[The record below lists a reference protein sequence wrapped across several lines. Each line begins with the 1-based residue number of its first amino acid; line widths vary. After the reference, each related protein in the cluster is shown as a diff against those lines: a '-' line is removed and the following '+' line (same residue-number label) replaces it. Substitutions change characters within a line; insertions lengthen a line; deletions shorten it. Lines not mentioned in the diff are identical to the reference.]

1 MPEIYTGGKWQV
13 SIEDA
18 EYAIWSNSGRELF
31 YETADNHIMVASYS
45 ANGESFVPGRPR
57 LWHAK
62 QIFFAGAANLALA
75 PDGKRF
81 AVFTMPEA
89 TGLDKG
95 SIHVTFLLNF
105 FDELRGRAPAAK

>member
-1 MPEIYTGGKWQV
+1 
-13 SIEDA
+13 
-18 EYAIWSNSGRELF
+18 
-31 YETADNHIMVASYS
+31 MVASYS
-45 ANGESFVPGRPR
+45 ANGEPFVPGRPR
-57 LWHAK
+57 LWYAK

-95 SIHVTFLLNF
+95 SVHVTFLLNF
-105 FDELRGRAPAAK
+105 FDELRRRAPAAKLVASGASRKCADLRSLIVDNGPVA